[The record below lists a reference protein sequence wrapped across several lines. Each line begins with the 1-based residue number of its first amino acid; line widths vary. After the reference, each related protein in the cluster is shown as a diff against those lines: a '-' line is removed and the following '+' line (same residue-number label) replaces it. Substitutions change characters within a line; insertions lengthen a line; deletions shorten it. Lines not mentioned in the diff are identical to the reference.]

1 MTSTSTAQYLKQ
13 RLQQDDILVMAGC
26 YDALSAQLVEKADF
40 EATFMSGFAV
50 SATRLGEP
58 DTGLLSYGE
67 ILDQGRNICQ
77 AVSIPVFG
85 DGDTGY
91 GNAMNVKR
99 TVREYAQAGFACIM
113 IEDQVAP
120 KRCGHTKG
128 KLVVD
133 RQEAFSRIQAA
144 VDARDEGADI
154 LIMARTDARAT
165 HDLNEAIYRAQT
177 FAEIG
182 ADITFLE
189 APQTKEEMQ
198 QYCDQVSG
206 VKMANLIAQGKTP
219 VLPPAQL
226 QEMGYSIAVYP
237 LTTLSAAI
245 QAMQKALYDLK
256 QGDTPEGI
264 HFDELKTCVG
274 FERYYAEEARYA
286 IKAEDK

>member
-1 MTSTSTAQYLKQ
+1 MPINPAQQVKK
-13 RLQQDDILVMAGC
+13 RLQEGDILVMAGC
-26 YDALSAQLVEKADF
+26 YDALSAQLAEKADF

-50 SATRLGEP
+50 SASRLGEP

-144 VDARDEGADI
+144 VDAREEGADI

-165 HDLNEAIYRAQT
+165 HDLDEAIYRAQI

-189 APQTKEEMQ
+189 APQTEAEMQ
-198 QYCDQVSG
+198 RYCDEVSG
-206 VKMANLIAQGKTP
+206 IKMANLIAQGKTP
-219 VLPPAQL
+219 VLPPVQL
-226 QEMGYSIAVYP
+226 QKMGYSIAVYP

-245 QAMQKALYDLK
+245 QAMQNALLDLK
-256 QGDTPEGI
+256 QGRTPQGI
-264 HFDELKTCVG
+264 CFDELKTCVG
-274 FERYYAEEARYA
+274 FDNYYAEEARYA
-286 IKAEDK
+286 VKLVEK